1 MSPRLLPL
9 ALVAFALAS
18 CGVKANL
25 ERPIGEMMTQTQKQ
39 PLQNP
44 LKDPS
49 LPPRPLG
56 EPGGTTPP
64 YTTGP

>member
-1 MSPRLLPL
+1 MSSRLLPL
-9 ALVAFALAS
+9 AIAVFSLAA

-25 ERPIGEMMTQTQKQ
+25 ERPMAGAMPAETQS
-39 PLQNP
+39 LQNP
-44 LKDPS
+44 RKDPS

-56 EPGGTTPP
+56 EPGGTIPP